1 MAKNQ
6 KYNGYQ
12 RGFASVVYTCFGK
25 TFSGGAF
32 RNSKMSD

>member
-12 RGFASVVYTCFGK
+12 RGFVSVVYTCFDK
-25 TFSGGAF
+25 KFSGGAF
-32 RNSKMSD
+32 RNSKTSD